1 MALSLVLS
9 LPCVLA
15 LLYPQGVHAELSEK
29 AFGPLSQ
36 SSLTAQ
42 KDFPSTEASPPASF
56 GKEHPLESTQAVPRH
71 LGVQAPALR
80 AQHIYRLPLSSA
92 ITYYSDQTQAD
103 SAAYPPAVFLGND
116 LEDIMQALHAAVEAT
131 YITSEQANRASLRPH
146 PRRLADADP
155 PLRDLQKPLSSLRD
169 RAKLRMALR
178 RGSADSRR
186 SHQSGMGS
194 VSGGVSAASIVETD
208 NAERPSSGVAR
219 LISVGSE
226 MQQLLAGLVSAPSC
240 LIQGVK
246 VSGLPSA
253 MDRRS
258 TATEKA
264 AGFLSTVSNCP
275 IPPSTDAAASVG
287 GNAPESPAADILTSS
302 QDLAEAAL
310 GVLVSPS
317 AAAET
322 QLLLYEAARQSQP
335 PTKLEE
341 AFARGRQGA
350 VGQAF
355 EAPPSP
361 SGRQPFS
368 QDDSDES
375 SSKASAA
382 PSPSPPQLS
391 RLYASPSFPPN
402 FSPMPRE
409 VSPQYPLSSS
419 QLSTEGTA
427 SAFHQTSSPQ
437 TAQDPLSLELLPS
450 ASGALPQQ
458 TQTPARLSGGPSSNP
473 EGTAAAVNAT
483 AHGMWLPSSPLEATL
498 SALNLFP
505 LLPGSLPEVSP
516 LLPSASTPPNV
527 PAGILEADSSR
538 PWKPGKRS
546 TETAQTDAS
555 ASTEVTGAAAT
566 LMLTAESPASL
577 LDPRAVVAE
586 ALRRETIEDN
596 QQPIGHLQKLYVHRG
611 GRPPQQ
617 PYQQEAQISMGEA
630 AAFNSPQELLFSD
643 QSLAF
648 GQHPQ
653 QSSLIDSILPE
664 NTFATSI
671 LDETQQQAASSPF
684 PSSQLYASMDLS
696 GKNPSATSATSPIGY
711 FTHNPNTPALPA
723 AILPSRLAGVA
734 STESSQHYA
743 PSESQ
748 VMQYS
753 KYYPIQEQFP
763 PGDNV
768 VGTAAAML
776 MAAHSLLKTGETVM
790 SAVPLQEML
799 LVGQQLQ
806 QSGFFRSRGVQYF
819 GLRAPL
825 FVGNKRNLPPP
836 PGAGRP
842 SVICASEG
850 MTCCVPETAVSHW
863 REQLPYLNNHSN
875 DRPCKAHFVSVKNAL
890 CASTSY
896 PRAKGGASGEQ
907 RINFRDSQLC
917 GMGIVETNSFWVYRH
932 LLVIPDNTMNDAVCE
947 CKEPKTANEEGR
959 LQIEGFANWEYSLT
973 EVKKAAEE
981 HRKGEELAQRIG
993 EAIAMTSALRGPDGV
1008 LNKMAEQ
1015 LANGALATA

>member
-116 LEDIMQALHAAVEAT
+116 LEVYTALPAAAAATTAVAAVTTATEKLLEMPSVTPFLRIWQPSATTYIAGALPPTPFLSNMGSLASSSVPQLFSNNLIPDLNDLQRLLERGNATIITPAVLSAQDIMQALHAAVEAT
-131 YITSEQANRASLRPH
+131 YITSEQANRMANELIYYRMTHPNDSWVEALDAFERTQPENPPRAAGLFGSAGASLRPH

-258 TATEKA
+258 TVSACQAACRASQQLAAAAAAAAAGGDDGAVEKMRVVPQPCRYISYNASTGLCYRFSALQATEKA

-586 ALRRETIEDN
+586 ALRRETIEAVQAARAGD
-596 QQPIGHLQKLYVHRG
+596 
-611 GRPPQQ
+611 
-617 PYQQEAQISMGEA
+617 A
-630 AAFNSPQELLFSD
+630 AAASPR
-643 QSLAF
+643 QS
-648 GQHPQ
+648 
-653 QSSLIDSILPE
+653 
-664 NTFATSI
+664 
-671 LDETQQQAASSPF
+671 AANW
-684 PSSQLYASMDLS
+684 AS
-696 GKNPSATSATSPIGY
+696 AEAVR
-711 FTHNPNTPALPA
+711 TPRGPPPAAALPA
-723 AILPSRLAGVA
+723 GSANFYGRSSSIQLPSR
-734 STESSQHYA
+734 
-743 PSESQ
+743 
-748 VMQYS
+748 
-753 KYYPIQEQFP
+753 
-763 PGDNV
+763 
-768 VGTAAAML
+768 AAF
-776 MAAHSLLKTGETVM
+776 
-790 SAVPLQEML
+790 Q
-799 LVGQQLQ
+799 
-806 QSGFFRSRGVQYF
+806 
-819 GLRAPL
+819 
-825 FVGNKRNLPPP
+825 
-836 PGAGRP
+836 
-842 SVICASEG
+842 
-850 MTCCVPETAVSHW
+850 
-863 REQLPYLNNHSN
+863 
-875 DRPCKAHFVSVKNAL
+875 
-890 CASTSY
+890 
-896 PRAKGGASGEQ
+896 
-907 RINFRDSQLC
+907 
-917 GMGIVETNSFWVYRH
+917 
-932 LLVIPDNTMNDAVCE
+932 
-947 CKEPKTANEEGR
+947 
-959 LQIEGFANWEYSLT
+959 
-973 EVKKAAEE
+973 
-981 HRKGEELAQRIG
+981 
-993 EAIAMTSALRGPDGV
+993 
-1008 LNKMAEQ
+1008 
-1015 LANGALATA
+1015 